1 MPDYVSTPED
11 KALLSWLHDH
21 VSSLWTAVDGM
32 YAVGIS
38 CTLHA
43 ARVME
48 VQGRLLDLRNH
59 SIDVTR
65 SMSAE

>member
-1 MPDYVSTPED
+1 MRLGQGSAV
-11 KALLSWLHDH
+11 HD
-21 VSSLWTAVDGM
+21 TVDGV

-59 SIDVTR
+59 SIDVIR